1 MPFLRFSR
9 DKRGYEHTYLVQA
22 TNRRGK
28 AVRPRVLYWYRTPPG
43 VRLGRVPFDEEVRR
57 ALEAQNPGIAFDWT
71 ALANTPFPSQEPEFW
86 RERRRA
92 EKAAKQALREEEE
105 SGADVEPDERPLGAR
120 QTEVDAETG
129 AEVAVEARPLFPQ
142 LSEDRIASP
151 DLVDPSGST
160 EARAARRPDE
170 TASESTR
177 KRRRRGGRRR
187 QANLSPRTGA
197 GGSGQTAPSPGNAV
211 EVAPDASASEPSDS
225 SSEGQ
230 E

>member
-43 VRLGRVPFDEEVRR
+43 VRLGRVPFDEDVRR
-57 ALEAQNPGIAFDWT
+57 ALEAQNPGIAFDWN

-92 EKAAKQALREEEE
+92 EKAAKQALREEEA
-105 SGADVEPDERPLGAR
+105 SAADVEPDERPLGAGH
-120 QTEVDAETG
+120 TEVDAATG
-129 AEVAVEARPLFPQ
+129 SDVAVGAQSLAPQ
-142 LSEDRIASP
+142 LSEDRAASP
-151 DLVDPSGST
+151 DLVGGGGST

-170 TASESTR
+170 TASDSPR

-187 QANLSPRTGA
+187 QAHLSPRTGA
-197 GGSGQTAPSPGNAV
+197 GGSGQAVPSAGNAV
-211 EVAPDASASEPSDS
+211 ELGPDAAASEPGDS